1 MHLAAYGCRIG
12 LAREVPQG
20 SRLSPLSPLLFS
32 LYMSPVYGLHPGVCN
47 YINDVGIVLYSPSA
61 AGL

>member
-20 SRLSPLSPLLFS
+20 SRLSPLLFS

-47 YINDVGIVLYSPSA
+47 YINDVGIVLCSPSV